1 MSIPWIIIPVPGI
14 VIAVPRIIPTI
25 MPVVMG
31 TPEIVIPPEII
42 EPPAVGVPGQ
52 VVIAPHVSAP
62 VSILK
67 VMVIIRA
74 AQMVREIYVD
84 IGISLLAVPVPILV
98 GVFRIGVFGRDFRR
112 PGSGLTG
119 WSGDYCSA
127 Y

>member
-1 MSIPWIIIPVPGI
+1 MSIPWIIIPVPWI
-14 VIAVPRIIPTI
+14 IIAVPRIIPTI

-42 EPPAVGVPGQ
+42 EPPAIGVPGQ
-52 VVIAPHVSAP
+52 AVVAPHVSAP
-62 VSILK
+62 VPILK

-98 GVFRIGVFGRDFRR
+98 SVFRIGVFGRDFR
-112 PGSGLTG
+112 PSGSGLAG
-119 WSGDYCSA
+119 WSGDYRST

>member
-1 MSIPWIIIPVPGI
+1 
-14 VIAVPRIIPTI
+14 

-31 TPEIVIPPEII
+31 IPGIVVPPKII

-52 VVIAPHVSAP
+52 AVVAPHVFAP
-62 VSILK
+62 VPVLK

-74 AQMVREIYVD
+74 AQMIREIYVD

-98 GVFRIGVFGRDFRR
+98 GVLRIGVFGRDFRR

-119 WSGDYCSA
+119 WSGDDCST
-127 Y
+127 